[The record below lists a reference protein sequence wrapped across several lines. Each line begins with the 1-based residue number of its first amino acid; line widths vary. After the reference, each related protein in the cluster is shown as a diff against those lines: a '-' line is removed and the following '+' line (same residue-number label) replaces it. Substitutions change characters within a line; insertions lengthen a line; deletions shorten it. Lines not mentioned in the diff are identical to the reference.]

1 MKKEKIIPVVMIQ
14 ENNNFRLSNPKK
26 GKLLNN
32 KIYTAYNKS
41 KLSSIPKNNEIIL
54 FEKTIEE
61 MDYLQK
67 IQTQILKDNN
77 NNSQIKTNNKI
88 NENNSLMK
96 NINNKTNE
104 TLKNTF
110 SKLNSDLFNKE
121 QLIKNNNYKSTR
133 LNNYSEFMNKYFP
146 GPGQYSLN
154 NLSLKNNNSL
164 RYQSLFKEKTNN
176 KNLNKNNYPGP
187 GSYNISSILYKN
199 SQIPYLD
206 LKEERFKKDKKE
218 KIGPGYYFRNEE
230 EKKNPKKSKSTNLL
244 LSHEKE
250 EFLKNKVKL
259 FNLIKKYF
267 GKENKEEIPGPG
279 KYNFQSV
286 FSKYKKESN
295 NFKKKKLNSKSY
307 IFGFNGN
314 KSNLISDN
322 IRRKYNNAILNEKK
336 HFSKSQNLNDNDK
349 LTFFDYKG
357 IRSPFI
363 SKTKK
368 LFSYFNNHVPGPC
381 YYN

>member
-88 NENNSLMK
+88 NENNSLIK
-96 NINNKTNE
+96 NRNNKTNE

-133 LNNYSEFMNKYFP
+133 LNNYSEFMNTFNKIKAKI
-146 GPGQYSLN
+146 
-154 NLSLKNNNSL
+154 LK
-164 RYQSLFKEKTNN
+164 
-176 KNLNKNNYPGP
+176 
-187 GSYNISSILYKN
+187 
-199 SQIPYLD
+199 
-206 LKEERFKKDKKE
+206 
-218 KIGPGYYFRNEE
+218 
-230 EKKNPKKSKSTNLL
+230 
-244 LSHEKE
+244 
-250 EFLKNKVKL
+250 
-259 FNLIKKYF
+259 
-267 GKENKEEIPGPG
+267 
-279 KYNFQSV
+279 
-286 FSKYKKESN
+286 KYKK
-295 NFKKKKLNSKSY
+295 
-307 IFGFNGN
+307 NG
-314 KSNLISDN
+314 
-322 IRRKYNNAILNEKK
+322 RKRKRFL
-336 HFSKSQNLNDNDK
+336 
-349 LTFFDYKG
+349 G
-357 IRSPFI
+357 
-363 SKTKK
+363 
-368 LFSYFNNHVPGPC
+368 
-381 YYN
+381 